1 MPPSKSAILRT
12 PAKLERPLDRIFFF
26 IIISFPCCF
35 SKQATGKSLSLIPEK
50 AGKGTLEKLT
60 TKKQR
65 NCCQELCQ
73 MKKKK
78 KTILI
83 IARHLHGWKQ
93 SGAIILCW
101 HISLFLG
108 TMKHTKAHKA
118 FSPFHF
124 VTCNPYFNINSNC
137 WTKVH
142 LGLIRL
148 KKFNVK

>member
-1 MPPSKSAILRT
+1 MPPSRSAILRT

-26 IIISFPCCF
+26 IIISFPCYF

-78 KTILI
+78 K
-83 IARHLHGWKQ
+83 Q
-93 SGAIILCW
+93 SL
-101 HISLFLG
+101 LLLG
-108 TMKHTKAHKA
+108 TYMDG
-118 FSPFHF
+118 
-124 VTCNPYFNINSNC
+124 SNQVLLAYVD
-137 WTKVH
+137 TSH
-142 LGLIRL
+142 SS
-148 KKFNVK
+148 

>member
-26 IIISFPCCF
+26 IIISFPCYF

-93 SGAIILCW
+93 SGAISLCW

-108 TMKHTKAHKA
+108 TMKHTRRH
-118 FSPFHF
+118 
-124 VTCNPYFNINSNC
+124 
-137 WTKVH
+137 TKLLARFILWPAIH
-142 LGLIRL
+142 ISISIQIAEL
-148 KKFNVK
+148 KCILV